1 MLENERFVSAGE
13 EYCDFDRRV
22 PAPYMRG
29 TFLLE
34 KEAENAFITITA
46 LGFYDLYVNGAR
58 ITKGILAP
66 YISNPDQIVVYDR
79 YDVKRYLRRGRNAVG
94 LILGNGFSNGFGG
107 FVWEFDKAPF
117 RAAPKTA
124 FAVEVNGEKIFQRK
138 TRSKPRRR
146 PFSSTNFA
154 RGRSTTRVWK

>member
-79 YDVKRYLRRGRNAVG
+79 YDVKRYLRRGKNAVG

-124 FAVEVNGEKIFQRK
+124 FAV
-138 TRSKPRRR
+138 
-146 PFSSTNFA
+146 
-154 RGRSTTRVWK
+154 

>member
-46 LGFYDLYVNGAR
+46 LVFTTFTSTAR
-58 ITKGILAP
+58 VSRKAFSRR
-66 YISNPDQIVVYDR
+66 ISAIPI
-79 YDVKRYLRRGRNAVG
+79 
-94 LILGNGFSNGFGG
+94 
-107 FVWEFDKAPF
+107 
-117 RAAPKTA
+117 
-124 FAVEVNGEKIFQRK
+124 
-138 TRSKPRRR
+138 RS
-146 PFSSTNFA
+146 SY
-154 RGRSTTRVWK
+154 TTDTT